1 MLRPKNWMGDEA
13 RGATRLS
20 GIRVIVLRQGREYEK
35 LFPRINPEYAVQI
48 CELVVQGRA
57 RVVVRP

>member
-1 MLRPKNWMGDEA
+1 MGDEA

-20 GIRVIVLRQGREYEK
+20 GIRVIVLRQGRGYKK
-35 LFPRINPEYAVQI
+35 LSPHINPEYAIQI

-57 RVVVRP
+57 RVVVSP